1 MAATASASAAVPA
14 ATERPGEPD
23 YEEHTYTVNHLR
35 LFVIHGR
42 VGETRVFFPPPRAD
56 TPAALADRE
65 VGTTIAAI
73 DRVRRRYRKYTDLE
87 VVSQSAY
94 LLQVVPTRSDGFR
107 YRLVP
112 EPDRESYSA
121 DSYEGALS
129 VETQDG
135 QLALAINVIRG
146 QEPVLQ
152 VEMLMEPGGPIVLAT
167 PLRDGGAIFAVLT
180 ADAPELQAIAT
191 NAARSSVP
199 ADEVNVPVPE
209 TDPVVEEEPEPIDPH
224 QIFLQWD
231 IPPRLIESV
240 KPDYPEI
247 ARRAGVEGRVTL
259 HIVVGI
265 DGTVEEVTVV
275 RAQPGG
281 IFDESARES
290 VLKWRYKP
298 AILDGRPVR
307 SRFSQTLQFVFD
319 QPGSRYR

>member
-1 MAATASASAAVPA
+1 MAASASVSAAVPTA
-14 ATERPGEPD
+14 PTGPIGPEH
-23 YEEHTYTVNHLR
+23 EEHTYTVSHLR

-42 VGETRVFFPPPRAD
+42 VGETRVFFPPPRVD
-56 TPAALADRE
+56 SPATLVDRE

-73 DRVRRRYRKYTDLE
+73 DRVRRRYQKYNNLE

-94 LLQVVPTRSDGFR
+94 LLQVIPTRSAGFR

-112 EPDRESYSA
+112 EPGREVYSA
-121 DSYEGALS
+121 DSYEGVLS

-135 QLALAINVIRG
+135 QLSMAISIMRG

-152 VEMLMEPGGPIVLAT
+152 VEMLMEPGGPVVLAT
-167 PLRDGGAIFAVLT
+167 PLPDGGAIFAVLT
-180 ADAPELQAIAT
+180 VDAPELQTIAA
-191 NAARSSVP
+191 NAARAEAQSN
-199 ADEVNVPVPE
+199 ANDVPVPDA
-209 TDPVVEEEPEPIDPH
+209 DPVIEEEPEPIDPN
-224 QIFLQWD
+224 QIFLKWD
-231 IPPRLIESV
+231 IPPRLIESI

-265 DGTVEEVTVV
+265 DGSVEEVTVV
-275 RAQPGG
+275 RAQPGR

-298 AILDGRPVR
+298 AILNGRPVR
-307 SRFSQTLQFVFD
+307 ARFSQTLQFVFD
-319 QPGSRYR
+319 QPGSRY